1 MKRLFFV
8 FIDVVI
14 AGNDIDRCDAVA
26 VFQSLEDDALAGS
39 CLLAGDLAGLCLDG
53 DALFG
58 YTDEFIIVISGY
70 ESDDFVPLLEVA
82 DTASVSSLE
91 MVCGGLVSLRIAVSG
106 NREDILIRSKNCAY
120 DFVELAVVIREA
132 DCMDT
137 CGSAAHRADFIVSD
151 GEADS
156 HALTGADDDFLI
168 TLDSK
173 DSDETVAIIQTDSDQ
188 AVLVD
193 VLVFGNFRLLDI
205 ALLRD
210 HEQVLHILIACIDIE
225 ELGHPFIRSKT
236 RDEVD
241 ESAASCRSARLR
253 EFDGCLHV
261 DFALVREEEDPVM
274 SGGAEELPDI
284 VLILHLHA
292 GYAAAALS
300 LDADISGIHAFD
312 IVLLCQRNRHRFI
325 RDEIGHRKIVRS
337 FSDFRTA
344 FIAEVLLLI
353 EEFILDYA
361 HQLVTAGEE
370 IGQVIN
376 RFQHIL
382 IILFQLVAFQTG
394 QSSETHIED
403 RGSLFFRKAEFFHQ
417 GSSCDVV
424 RAGLSDRTDDFID
437 MIKSDQQAFQ
447 NVGFGLCLV
456 QFILRSSGD
465 DFFLM
470 LQVVVQDLAQI
481 QDTRMSVNERQ
492 HDSTEVDLHLCMLE
506 EIVQHDFRVHVSAEL
521 DSNTHAR
528 SVGFIAQ
535 SRDAVQD
542 LLSGQVGDCLNEAR
556 LVDLVRNF
564 RYDDTVLAMRH
575 FFDIRSGTDSD
586 AAAAGAVRVFD
597 ALVALDDSSRREIR
611 GP

>member
-14 AGNDIDRCDAVA
+14 AGNDIDRCDAVT

-193 VLVFGNFRLLDI
+193 ILVFGNFRLLDI

-236 RDEVD
+236 RMKLM
-241 ESAASCRSARLR
+241 R
-253 EFDGCLHV
+253 
-261 DFALVREEEDPVM
+261 ALPLAV
-274 SGGAEELPDI
+274 LPDF
-284 VLILHLHA
+284 
-292 GYAAAALS
+292 GNS
-300 LDADISGIHAFD
+300 
-312 IVLLCQRNRHRFI
+312 
-325 RDEIGHRKIVRS
+325 
-337 FSDFRTA
+337 TA
-344 FIAEVLLLI
+344 
-353 EEFILDYA
+353 
-361 HQLVTAGEE
+361 
-370 IGQVIN
+370 
-376 RFQHIL
+376 
-382 IILFQLVAFQTG
+382 
-394 QSSETHIED
+394 
-403 RGSLFFRKAEFFHQ
+403 
-417 GSSCDVV
+417 
-424 RAGLSDRTDDFID
+424 
-437 MIKSDQQAFQ
+437 
-447 NVGFGLCLV
+447 
-456 QFILRSSGD
+456 
-465 DFFLM
+465 
-470 LQVVVQDLAQI
+470 
-481 QDTRMSVNERQ
+481 
-492 HDSTEVDLHLCMLE
+492 
-506 EIVQHDFRVHVSAEL
+506 
-521 DSNTHAR
+521 
-528 SVGFIAQ
+528 
-535 SRDAVQD
+535 
-542 LLSGQVGDCLNEAR
+542 
-556 LVDLVRNF
+556 
-564 RYDDTVLAMRH
+564 
-575 FFDIRSGTDSD
+575 
-586 AAAAGAVRVFD
+586 VFM
-597 ALVALDDSSRREIR
+597 
-611 GP
+611 

>member
-39 CLLAGDLAGLCLDG
+39 CLLAGDLDWPLLDG

-70 ESDDFVPLLEVA
+70 ESDYFVPLLEVA

-106 NREDILIRSKNCAY
+106 NREDNPAIRSKNCAY

-225 ELGHPFIRSKT
+225 
-236 RDEVD
+236 V
-241 ESAASCRSARLR
+241 
-253 EFDGCLHV
+253 
-261 DFALVREEEDPVM
+261 
-274 SGGAEELPDI
+274 
-284 VLILHLHA
+284 
-292 GYAAAALS
+292 
-300 LDADISGIHAFD
+300 
-312 IVLLCQRNRHRFI
+312 
-325 RDEIGHRKIVRS
+325 
-337 FSDFRTA
+337 
-344 FIAEVLLLI
+344 
-353 EEFILDYA
+353 
-361 HQLVTAGEE
+361 
-370 IGQVIN
+370 
-376 RFQHIL
+376 
-382 IILFQLVAFQTG
+382 
-394 QSSETHIED
+394 
-403 RGSLFFRKAEFFHQ
+403 
-417 GSSCDVV
+417 
-424 RAGLSDRTDDFID
+424 
-437 MIKSDQQAFQ
+437 
-447 NVGFGLCLV
+447 
-456 QFILRSSGD
+456 
-465 DFFLM
+465 
-470 LQVVVQDLAQI
+470 
-481 QDTRMSVNERQ
+481 
-492 HDSTEVDLHLCMLE
+492 
-506 EIVQHDFRVHVSAEL
+506 
-521 DSNTHAR
+521 AR
-528 SVGFIAQ
+528 SPFHPE
-535 SRDAVQD
+535 QD
-542 LLSGQVGDCLNEAR
+542 PG
-556 LVDLVRNF
+556 
-564 RYDDTVLAMRH
+564 
-575 FFDIRSGTDSD
+575 
-586 AAAAGAVRVFD
+586 
-597 ALVALDDSSRREIR
+597 
-611 GP
+611 